1 MLLREEIRPLII
13 MTPKSLLRNPNT
25 VSEVQELSTA
35 ALSRSMKCQDFPIN
49 MTK

>member
-25 VSEVQELSTA
+25 VSEVQELSDSNFKPVYEA
-35 ALSRSMKCQDFPIN
+35 
-49 MTK
+49 